1 MHYIYTINEKDFKQA
16 CFNSVRVLK
25 SLQKKR
31 IFFSVFFPLILFPIV
46 WLFTTSSTPA
56 KILIAT
62 IAYLINSLIV
72 YFWAYPYRLFNTE
85 SKRRDSLETQWDIK
99 EEVILYEDRL
109 VHSSLNIKRVV
120 YWSDIVG
127 SYETNTNFILY
138 LNSQNLD
145 FLIIKKSDGSLKNEN
160 KKHFFLVLRQKIK

>member
-1 MHYIYTINEKDFKQA
+1 M
-16 CFNSVRVLK
+16 
-25 SLQKKR
+25 
-31 IFFSVFFPLILFPIV
+31 
-46 WLFTTSSTPA
+46 
-56 KILIAT
+56 AT
-62 IAYLINSLIV
+62 IAYLITSLII

-85 SKRRDSLETQWDIK
+85 SKRRDSLETWEIK